1 MALRAFGMERQ
12 AEARTTRKTTGSGEY
27 DPSVIPPLVDG
38 DGDTPGPNHK
48 EKIGRTWLAAQLNG
62 GDAGTV
68 IDIRPPQ
75 EWIVGTLPNALQV
88 PGDQIL
94 RRTDLLPAKTR
105 RVTLVDATHEQE
117 AFDTAKTLRDQGWT
131 WARSLQ
137 GGWAEWVV
145 FEKQN
150 PVFVDSAGQHLLLFF
165 DGRERKV
172 VVAHDP
178 GHRDVHRG
186 RNHVGAIGDVTFGAV
201 DMRKL
206 HGLGVAIG
214 D

>member
-1 MALRAFGMERQ
+1 MIRDRFKKRLRGMALRAFGMERQ
-12 AEARTTRKTTGSGEY
+12 AEARTTRKTTGSDEY

-75 EWIVGTLPNALQV
+75 EWIVGTLPNALLV

-94 RRTDLLPAKTR
+94 RRTDLLPPKTR

-117 AFDTAKTLRDQGWT
+117 AFETAKTLRDQGWT

-137 GGWAEWVV
+137 GGWAEWVEQGETQV
-145 FEKQN
+145 TPPRSEGRWQLAD
-150 PVFVDSAGQHLLLFF
+150 PIEHDGRRGVIQALREDSADILY
-165 DGRERKV
+165 D
-172 VVAHDP
+172 
-178 GHRDVHRG
+178 
-186 RNHVGAIGDVTFGAV
+186 NGDFALEVP
-201 DMRKL
+201 L
-206 HGLGVAIG
+206 QSLS
-214 D
+214 